1 VIAFYGWWAKAA
13 DWIDREIWG
22 DMVATVAFLF
32 NRWARLNRFLDA
44 NIVDGAFDK
53 GCEEIATGGGLLA
66 RVQTGRGQMYLRMLA
81 LAVVVLAAILIW
93 SGRS

>member
-1 VIAFYGWWAKAA
+1 
-13 DWIDREIWG
+13 
-22 DMVATVAFLF
+22 M
-32 NRWARLNRFLDA
+32 NRFLDA
-44 NIVDGAFDK
+44 NVVDGGFDK

-66 RVQTGRGQMYLRMLA
+66 RVQSGRGQIYLRLLA